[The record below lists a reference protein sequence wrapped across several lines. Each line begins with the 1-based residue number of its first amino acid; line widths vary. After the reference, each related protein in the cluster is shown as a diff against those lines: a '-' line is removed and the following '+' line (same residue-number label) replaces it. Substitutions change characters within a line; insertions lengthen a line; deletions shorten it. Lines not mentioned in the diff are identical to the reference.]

1 MPELIKQGL
10 QISALGMGLTFAAL
24 GLLILAMFLLE
35 RLFRVRE
42 TVEPPEG
49 EATPVADQGEIV
61 AAIAAA
67 LHHFQ
72 ENNGRSPNLGA
83 NLEQGRG
90 AWWRANAARQ
100 SPTRTSHRRQ
110 T

>member
-1 MPELIKQGL
+1 MTELIKQGL
-10 QISALGMGLTFAAL
+10 EISALGMGLTFAAL
-24 GLLILAMFLLE
+24 GLLILAMFVLE
-35 RLFRVRE
+35 KLFRVQDE
-42 TVEPPEG
+42 VKPPEAE
-49 EATPVADQGEIV
+49 EAPAANQAEII

-72 ENNGRSPNLGA
+72 EEDGRSPNLGA
-83 NLEQGRG
+83 NLEQGRS

-100 SPTRTSHRRQ
+100 SPTQKPHRRQ